1 MSLRYLSL
9 FSGIEAASAAWHT
22 LGWECVG
29 VSEIEAFP
37 KNVLAHHYPGVPNL
51 GDVTKIT
58 EADIA
63 MLGQIDLVVFGSPCF
78 TAGHTVLCRRGLV
91 PIEDVVVGDEVW
103 THAGRW
109 KPVTAVMNRVAP
121 TVRLRGQGHNAMVST
136 PDHPFYASQ
145 TVKTWNGN
153 GYTRALRMPEW
164 VHAAEMKGL
173 RWATPT
179 VVAGGDVPAALAP
192 VECAYLAGLYVGA
205 GHIGRRPDRKCLSVI
220 LSVNDRKR
228 DIILPQLRATF
239 GTVSD
244 LAHGV
249 CRRLQLSRTDKADAL
264 LEHFGEHAADKTI
277 PTWLLGASDEW
288 KHAFVRGV
296 MDTDGWAKPSS
307 EMRVTTVSRR
317 LAVGLR
323 LIFASLGY
331 STSLDFTKRPPTYVI
346 EGRTVKQR
354 DTWTVIARSAKRSS
368 ELRDDN
374 HAWGLVRSVSQ
385 ESEGDRVFD
394 ITVADDHSFVCD
406 GIVVHNCQDLSVAG
420 KRKGLEGARSGL
432 FFTAINIVR
441 WARTWGDCRFA
452 LWENVPGAFS
462 SNKGADFAAVVDALA
477 GLDGTIV
484 PPKGW
489 GTEGCAVGEEAMV
502 EWATLDAQWF
512 GVAQKRRRVFALADF
527 GDWSSRPPILL
538 EPEGLRGDSAPRRG
552 TGQGVAGAVARS
564 VALRGR
570 EGGGTAEL
578 GGDIAGTL
586 RATGGGG
593 DKPHVL
599 AERRPVLTPC
609 MVHGQGGAEVR
620 TDGGATCLTCNHE
633 APIVVCTTGAVTHAL
648 KAEGA
653 DASEDGTG
661 RGVPIIA
668 FNANAQPDE
677 MEFDPHTS
685 APLTCSQ
692 RSAVVLGV
700 SENQRGEVR
709 LTEYVRSMSI
719 GGGKPG
725 QGYPAA
731 LVSAPAVFTVQHA
744 VIGRHDAAGP
754 QGKGWQKDVAFTQ
767 DSRTS
772 ADVVVTPYAV
782 RRLTPTECERLQAFP
797 DGYTQVP
804 SRGKPAADGPRYKA
818 LGNSMCVNVMHWIG
832 KEIDFAWRFFR

>member
-153 GYTRALRMPEW
+153 GYTRALRRPEW

-192 VECAYLAGLYVGA
+192 VECAYLAGLYVGG
-205 GHIGRRPDRKCLSVI
+205 GHIGRRPNRKCLSVI

-249 CRRLQLSRTDKADAL
+249 CRRLQLSRTEKAEAL
-264 LEHFGEHAADKTI
+264 LEHFGEHAADKTF

-296 MDTDGWAKPSS
+296 MDTDGWAKPSG
-307 EMRVTTVSRR
+307 EMRVATVSRR

-331 STSLDFTKRPPTYVI
+331 STSLDFTKRPPTCVI

-477 GLDGTIV
+477 GLDGTVV

-527 GDWSSRPPILL
+527 GDWSNRPPILL
-538 EPEGLRGDSAPRRG
+538 EPEGMRGDSAPRRG
-552 TGQGVAGAVARS
+552 TGEGVAGS
-564 VALRGR
+564 T
-570 EGGGTAEL
+570 EG
-578 GGDIAGTL
+578 
-586 RATGGGG
+586 RATFRCGGIGSYEPSDLSATILQSG
-593 DKPHVL
+593 QDLGPGCETLIVGLQGCSGQDANHGHSHLIV
-599 AERRPVLTPC
+599 EPRFQQRPVLSAN
-609 MVHGQGGAEVR
+609 G
-620 TDGGATCLTCNHE
+620 
-633 APIVVCTTGAVTHAL
+633 I
-648 KAEGA
+648 
-653 DASEDGTG
+653 
-661 RGVPIIA
+661 GVIEEQA
-668 FNANAQPDE
+668 YTLDLANAQ
-677 MEFDPHTS
+677 
-685 APLTCSQ
+685 
-692 RSAVVLGV
+692 GV
-700 SENQRGEVR
+700 SRG
-709 LTEYVRSMSI
+709 M
-719 GGGKPG
+719 
-725 QGYPAA
+725 Q
-731 LVSAPAVFTVQHA
+731 
-744 VIGRHDAAGP
+744 
-754 QGKGWQKDVAFTQ
+754 
-767 DSRTS
+767 
-772 ADVVVTPYAV
+772 V
-782 RRLTPTECERLQAFP
+782 RRLTPVECERLQAFP
-797 DGYTQVP
+797 DGYTQVL

>member
-1 MSLRYLSL
+1 MRAERGSGVTLRYLSL
-9 FSGIEAASAAWHT
+9 FSGIEAASAAWQD

-192 VECAYLAGLYVGA
+192 VECAYLAGLYVGD
-205 GHIGRRPDRKCLSVI
+205 GHISRRPDRKCLSVI

-249 CRRLQLSRTDKADAL
+249 CRRLQLSRTEKAEAL

-296 MDTDGWAKPSS
+296 MDTDGWAKPSG

-331 STSLDFTKRPPTYVI
+331 STSLDFTKRPPTCVI

-477 GLDGTIV
+477 GLDGTVV

-527 GDWSSRPPILL
+527 GDWSNRPPILL
-538 EPEGLRGDSAPRRG
+538 EPESMRGDSAPRRG
-552 TGQGVAGAVARS
+552 SGEGVAGAVARS

-578 GGDIAGTL
+578 GGDIAGTI

-599 AERRPVLTPC
+599 LAQQRPVLIASTGDVAHC
-609 MVHGQGGAEVR
+609 LNAGGMGRIDFE
-620 TDGGATCLTCNHE
+620 TETM
-633 APIVVCTTGAVTHAL
+633 VVCATGEVSHAL

-677 MEFDPHTS
+677 MKFDPHTS
-685 APLTCSQ
+685 APVTCSQ
-692 RSAVVLGV
+692 RSAVM
-700 SENQRGEVR
+700 
-709 LTEYVRSMSI
+709 T
-719 GGGKPG
+719 
-725 QGYPAA
+725 A
-731 LVSAPAVFTVQHA
+731 
-744 VIGRHDAAGP
+744 
-754 QGKGWQKDVAFTQ
+754 
-767 DSRTS
+767 
-772 ADVVVTPYAV
+772 YAV
-782 RRLTPTECERLQAFP
+782 RRLTPVECERLQAFP
-797 DGYTQVP
+797 DGYTQVL

>member
-1 MSLRYLSL
+1 MRAERGSGLTLRYLSL
-9 FSGIEAASAAWHT
+9 FSG
-22 LGWECVG
+22 
-29 VSEIEAFP
+29 
-37 KNVLAHHYPGVPNL
+37 
-51 GDVTKIT
+51 
-58 EADIA
+58 
-63 MLGQIDLVVFGSPCF
+63 
-78 TAGHTVLCRRGLV
+78 
-91 PIEDVVVGDEVW
+91 
-103 THAGRW
+103 
-109 KPVTAVMNRVAP
+109 
-121 TVRLRGQGHNAMVST
+121 
-136 PDHPFYASQ
+136 
-145 TVKTWNGN
+145 
-153 GYTRALRMPEW
+153 
-164 VHAAEMKGL
+164 
-173 RWATPT
+173 
-179 VVAGGDVPAALAP
+179 
-192 VECAYLAGLYVGA
+192 
-205 GHIGRRPDRKCLSVI
+205 
-220 LSVNDRKR
+220 
-228 DIILPQLRATF
+228 
-239 GTVSD
+239 
-244 LAHGV
+244 
-249 CRRLQLSRTDKADAL
+249 
-264 LEHFGEHAADKTI
+264 
-277 PTWLLGASDEW
+277 
-288 KHAFVRGV
+288 
-296 MDTDGWAKPSS
+296 
-307 EMRVTTVSRR
+307 
-317 LAVGLR
+317 
-323 LIFASLGY
+323 
-331 STSLDFTKRPPTYVI
+331 I

-477 GLDGTIV
+477 GLDGTVV

-538 EPEGLRGDSAPRRG
+538 EPEGMRGDSAPRRG
-552 TGQGVAGAVARS
+552 SGEGVAGAVARS

-578 GGDIAGTL
+578 GGDIAGTI

-599 AERRPVLTPC
+599 LAQQRPVLNVC
-609 MVHGQGGAEVR
+609 AEVAPTR
-620 TDGGATCLTCNHE
+620 QAGQDGPGRDADSATSLVAVLPFDTTQVTSPTNGSRPQWGDPCHPLTSQGHSPT
-633 APIVVCTTGAVTHAL
+633 AI
-648 KAEGA
+648 
-653 DASEDGTG
+653 
-661 RGVPIIA
+661 RA
-668 FNANAQPDE
+668 FNARQDPDSWFDRTGPLESSGPQAQ
-677 MEFDPHTS
+677 
-685 APLTCSQ
+685 
-692 RSAVVLGV
+692 AVVY
-700 SENQRGEVR
+700 
-709 LTEYVRSMSI
+709 TI
-719 GGGKPG
+719 
-725 QGYPAA
+725 
-731 LVSAPAVFTVQHA
+731 QHA
-744 VIGRHDAAGP
+744 VVGRHDAAGP
-754 QGKGWQKDVAFTQ
+754 QGKGWQQDVSFTQ

-772 ADVVVTPYAV
+772 AVVYGCDTYNGTITGDVAAILSTQSGDGLSSGPSVLTPYAV